1 VVEIEKIQLYVLDG
15 NFCLKLFGETF
26 CNLMSKPVLTQF
38 CLQKSIQKQNQQNNA
53 KQNTKRYFPKL
64 SQGSGFCK
72 NSQTSSLHKFITC
85 RRDEKFVKDKNTF
98 GLTEAFVEDVKVFA
112 CVSTFFKMSGIATIW
127 LMLRGSLHL
136 NNLSS
141 FPAFKLLQALMIMSA
156 AERNFL
162 TYK

>member
-1 VVEIEKIQLYVLDG
+1 
-15 NFCLKLFGETF
+15 
-26 CNLMSKPVLTQF
+26 MSGALWKNVWLSGAQASFDPVLFAEIHT
-38 CLQKSIQKQNQQNNA
+38 KAEPA
-53 KQNTKRYFPKL
+53 KQCQAKHEAIFSRTFSEYM
-64 SQGSGFCK
+64 GFCK